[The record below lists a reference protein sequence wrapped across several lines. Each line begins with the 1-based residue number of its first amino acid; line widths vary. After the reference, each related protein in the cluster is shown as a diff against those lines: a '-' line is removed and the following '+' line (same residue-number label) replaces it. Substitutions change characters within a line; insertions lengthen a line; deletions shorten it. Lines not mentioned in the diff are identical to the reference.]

1 MKDPLTSYFHPSIN
15 LKIQPVCKSATD
27 RPGLLDFTFIAL
39 AKDMKAYISI
49 EDDPHGRLLQRNLNL
64 IFSAL
69 TGWM

>member
-1 MKDPLTSYFHPSIN
+1 LILGPYWKTTLGKLTKLN
-15 LKIQPVCKSATD
+15 G
-27 RPGLLDFTFIAL
+27 PGLLHFIFIAL
-39 AKDMKAYISI
+39 SKDMKAYISI